1 MKHVIIT
8 LVVII
13 SLALFGS
20 GIGVGLLIA
29 MKLDDT
35 SRMSAA
41 PTSVAVAYPTGEQVL
56 EALQKYRASQGLP
69 EFQLSDILCDNL
81 VERWQSYKKN
91 NSHAGLEEFVARE
104 YPPGFTVSEIMV
116 SGSTAEEMVVKW
128 SQSPGHN
135 QAIHNNSKIC
145 VYSSQGMAVAMLSN

>member
-8 LVVII
+8 LILII
-13 SLALFGS
+13 SLAIFGS
-20 GIGVGLLIA
+20 GVGIGLLVA
-29 MKLDDT
+29 MKLDDV
-35 SRMSAA
+35 SRNTAVMTPA
-41 PTSVAVAYPTGEQVL
+41 PTTYPTGQEVL
-56 EALQKYRASQGLP
+56 NELQRYRVKNGLP
-69 EFQLSDILCDNL
+69 EFQLSEILCDNL
-81 VERWQSYKKN
+81 VERWQNYKKT
-91 NSHAGLEEFVARE
+91 NSHEGLEEFVKRE
-104 YPPGFTVSEIMV
+104 YPPNLVVHEIMV